1 MPDLITHTV
10 AAYLIRKRS
19 IPQSDLV
26 IYLLGA
32 LLPDIATRPFM
43 IMFPSSR
50 HFFHAFHTPAA
61 LALIILLISLYFEET
76 IRIKIIKLLT
86 YGTLTHLILDM
97 FQTSVGER
105 GYGWL
110 FPFSYWNFNFGLI
123 WPEDSVTV
131 LPLVIAVFFVDFI
144 LSLRKNKN
152 SKSELQIK

>member
-32 LLPDIATRPFM
+32 LLPDIVTRPFM
-43 IMFPSSR
+43 IMFPSLR
-50 HFFHAFHTPAA
+50 HFFHAFHTPIA
-61 LALIILLISLYFEET
+61 LALVILLISLYFEET
-76 IRIKIIKLLT
+76 IRLKIIKLLT
-86 YGTLTHLILDM
+86 YGTLTHLFLDM
-97 FQTSVGER
+97 FQASVGER

-110 FPFSYWNFNFGLI
+110 FPFSYWDFNFGLF

-131 LPLVIAVFFVDFI
+131 LPLVIGVFFVDFI

-152 SKSELQIK
+152 NKNDLNIK